1 MAELP
6 EKRMNRIVA
15 PPSLSFTGCLL
26 AADPR
31 WDDPL
36 FKQSVCLVVHHGSQG
51 AVGVMLNRT
60 LPIDAQALLKQFGAK
75 DGGVGQN
82 ASRPQLFLGGIQS
95 GPVVAMHQRKDL
107 AEYTSAEGVYFA
119 AHVDTLKQLVRDSNT
134 PCRIFIGQAVWAQGQ
149 LEQQFTQGCWLP
161 LEVNSRVA
169 FETPD
174 RMWVAAL
181 RQAGNC
187 LVQAML
193 GTGSPGN
200 AELN

>member
-1 MAELP
+1 
-6 EKRMNRIVA
+6 MNRIVT

-31 WDDPL
+31 WNDPL
-36 FKQSVCLVVHHGSQG
+36 FKQSVCLVVHHGSEG

-75 DGGVGQN
+75 DGGVEQSSSQ
-82 ASRPQLFLGGIQS
+82 SRPQLFLGGTQA

-119 AHVDTLKQLVRDSNT
+119 AHVDSLKQLVHDSNT
-134 PCRIFIGQAVWAQGQ
+134 LCRIFIGQAVWEQGL
-149 LEQQFTQGCWLP
+149 LEQQFSQGCWLP
-161 LEVNSRVA
+161 LEMNSRVA

-193 GTGSPGN
+193 GTRSPEN

>member
-1 MAELP
+1 
-6 EKRMNRIVA
+6 MNRIVI
-15 PPSLSFTGCLL
+15 PSAFSFAGCLL

-36 FKQSVCLVVHHGSQG
+36 FKQSVCLVVHHGSGG

-75 DGGVGQN
+75 DGEAGMSSSQM
-82 ASRPQLFLGGIQS
+82 RPQLFLGGTQS

-107 AEYTSAEGVYFA
+107 AEYTSADGVYFA
-119 AHVDTLKQLVRDSNT
+119 AHVDALKQLVHDSNS
-134 PCRIFIGQAVWAQGQ
+134 PCRIFIGQAVWEQGL
-149 LEQQFTQGCWLP
+149 LEQQFAQGCWLP
-161 LEVNSRVA
+161 LEMNSRVA

-193 GTGSPGN
+193 GTRSPGN

>member
-1 MAELP
+1 MAHMGRRRDAQP
-6 EKRMNRIVA
+6 Y
-15 PPSLSFTGCLL
+15 P
-26 AADPR
+26 ADR
-31 WDDPL
+31 RSGFAEAIW
-36 FKQSVCLVVHHGSQG
+36 SQG
-51 AVGVMLNRT
+51 WRRWAERIATSV
-60 LPIDAQALLKQFGAK
+60 I
-75 DGGVGQN
+75 
-82 ASRPQLFLGGIQS
+82 LGGIQS

-149 LEQQFTQGCWLP
+149 LEQQFSQGCWLP

-181 RQAGNC
+181 RQAGT
-187 LVQAML
+187 V
-193 GTGSPGN
+193 
-200 AELN
+200 